1 MSKTADLISTVKIRT
16 LVWFGSCRAL
26 KCSRGFPG
34 SIDIL
39 IFLRL
44 KNIWSVCER
53 TPVSKFTL
61 LDSAGTKLLC
71 RVGHQLR
78 KVHHRR
84 CSSPRIPQRFTTVSP
99 SSTLHPFTPLQLQRH
114 ALIPWS
120 NHPLLSVP
128 SFVLSFPLRLSVSVS
143 LRKKRGKT
151 LIVISMETAQQQAW
165 SWWPI
170 RARSDSGS
178 HPMSGTGRGGV
189 WGVCGLVK
197 VNVQGGVIRK
207 LPGWTETHQ
216 QFSHLEKDFRKQI
229 RSTRLHIKNEL
240 LKIQCKWK
248 ENYLLQE
255 WKWICALWLR
265 LQNLT
270 LCKVAFGVCANLI
283 TDE

>member
-26 KCSRGFPG
+26 KCNRGFPG

-84 CSSPRIPQRFTTVSP
+84 CSSPRIPQRLTTVSP

-128 SFVLSFPLRLSVSVS
+128 SFVLPILSSPSVGLS
-143 LRKKRGKT
+143 
-151 LIVISMETAQQQAW
+151 ISEEE
-165 SWWPI
+165 
-170 RARSDSGS
+170 ARENADSDLHGNS
-178 HPMSGTGRGGV
+178 PAT
-189 WGVCGLVK
+189 GLVL
-197 VNVQGGVIRK
+197 VTNQS
-207 LPGWTETHQ
+207 P
-216 QFSHLEKDFRKQI
+216 
-229 RSTRLHIKNEL
+229 
-240 LKIQCKWK
+240 
-248 ENYLLQE
+248 
-255 WKWICALWLR
+255 LWLR
-265 LQNLT
+265 LSSNERDGEGRRLGGLWARQGECTGRRDQETSWLDRD
-270 LCKVAFGVCANLI
+270 ASAI
-283 TDE
+283 